1 MNCGASSSLRGLYVF
16 RLRLPPPLWRGLS
29 GCRLGTRA
37 EARGTSEE
45 LARGFS
51 PATNSQRGVTLIEM
65 LLVVALIGIMV
76 GVTFPS
82 VSAGVDT
89 LRLTSSTD
97 SVASFLNGAL
107 NRAERRQQVMEIT
120 ISRDKNNLTLR
131 SAQPGFTRE
140 LTFPAG
146 VSISKIL
153 PEQPQQQP
161 DERHIFLFPGGT
173 VPRIGLELTNKR
185 GTRRIVR
192 VDPMTGVPE
201 IEIPQTAEKS

>member
-1 MNCGASSSLRGLYVF
+1 MWGKLQ
-16 RLRLPPPLWRGLS
+16 
-29 GCRLGTRA
+29 
-37 EARGTSEE
+37 
-45 LARGFS
+45 LARDFS
-51 PATNSQRGVTLIEM
+51 PATSKEKRTKVRRELKLTPQRGVTLIEM

-140 LTFPAG
+140 LTFPVG